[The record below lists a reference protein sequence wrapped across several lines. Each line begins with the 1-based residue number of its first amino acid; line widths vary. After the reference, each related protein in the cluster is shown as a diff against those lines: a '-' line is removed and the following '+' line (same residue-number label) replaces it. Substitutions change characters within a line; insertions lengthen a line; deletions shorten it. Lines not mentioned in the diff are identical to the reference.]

1 MATLALAAL
10 TLVGGGAAAATTFTD
25 PAGDSEGAPDITSVV
40 VANDL
45 AGVVTFTIAVANQ
58 PVLAADGELVL
69 ALDSDADE
77 GTGDS
82 GGFDYVFDL
91 RGSDQSWSFGHWNGA
106 TYDFNV
112 PATTLKIAYSAGVAT
127 IAVNRSELSNTRKL
141 DFYVFSVQVDA
152 NEETLA
158 QDDVPDGDGVL
169 SYTLT
174 LPKPVGL
181 TAGKPVAVPAKPRA
195 GAPVVVSVP
204 IRRTDTGLALAGGV
218 AACKATVGG
227 RAVRATARIVRG
239 RAQCVVRLRPGAKGK
254 LLRGT
259 LTVTYKTARIAK
271 SFAFRVG

>member
-10 TLVGGGAAAATTFTD
+10 TLVGGGAAATTFTD

-158 QDDVPDGDGVL
+158 QMQSL
-169 SYTLT
+169 
-174 LPKPVGL
+174 
-181 TAGKPVAVPAKPRA
+181 
-195 GAPVVVSVP
+195 
-204 IRRTDTGLALAGGV
+204 LAGLSGKV
-218 AACKATVGG
+218 TTAVQNRKAEVFWQYQGDQQ
-227 RAVRATARIVRG
+227 AEDEFWSSEA
-239 RAQCVVRLRPGAKGK
+239 
-254 LLRGT
+254 
-259 LTVTYKTARIAK
+259 
-271 SFAFRVG
+271 